1 MILQIPSDM
10 RRVSAATYRWF
21 VKSLRNPREMQFSNG
36 TGYYEDERL
45 VAAKFTNDQ
54 HYVKVKR

>member
-21 VKSLRNPREMQFSNG
+21 VKSLHNPREMKFSNAVG
-36 TGYYEDERL
+36 FYEDERL
-45 VAAKFTNDQ
+45 VAAKLTNDQ